1 MKILIYILFI
11 LSFQAQAAIVTNI
24 EVTQNQWV
32 LNFKVTMEGNSN
44 GENKL
49 QLTPLAKITQ
59 FGNMKLTKNE
69 KGFHQIELLRSLKA
83 HMQYQITIDP
93 QKTYFLSGLEVWH
106 PVDPQFLNDG
116 KFKVVSHLS
125 DGFEFIHSAIGHNQ
139 NSLAYVFG
147 PFKKYVGQDKRLQI
161 FLTKEDQGL
170 ADTLLGHLKKYLD
183 HYEVTIGNYPYDV
196 FSVVESSDEIGY
208 AFPKMTWMG
217 SQLLRFPFILKTSL
231 PHELLHSWW
240 GTGVFVDYEKGNWC
254 EGLTTFGADYGLLN
268 ADEKKLY
275 RVKALT
281 SYLNYVKQS
290 QELSLSQFTS
300 RGEDRSL
307 QALGYDKAVMVF
319 VMLEQLVGE
328 QNFSESLKKFY
339 SQFKFKNASWDDL
352 FSVMSEVSQKDLT
365 SFKNYWV
372 QKPGFISQDFLK
384 MKKTSKGLEVLAT
397 SSDLKKMPGFKVQ
410 SLIHKKTESQNL
422 DLAVSPLG
430 DKLVQNYFS
439 IVEAQSYSLD
449 PDFYLFR
456 DLSSQEKPL
465 NFSEFIGAKEISLKV
480 KDSDWIAALKS
491 VFPDKQWVSGQS
503 PIVVIGLREAWL
515 DSQMRLGLQQKNI
528 ILNENT
534 VQIEGQ
540 SFDLS
545 SHAIFISL
553 RVQNRSMLI
562 LNLNSLLPASRW
574 LQRWSRYG
582 GQSYVVLNNASAS
595 LQGVWLDLFKVEL

>member
-11 LSFQAQAAIVTNI
+11 IGIKTQAAVVTNL
-24 EVTQNQWV
+24 EVTQNQ
-32 LNFKVTMEGNSN
+32 LGLHFKVTIEGSD
-44 GENKL
+44 KTIL

-69 KGFHQIELLRSLKA
+69 KGFHLIKLLGPLKA
-83 HMQYQITIDP
+83 HMQYQIAINPKT
-93 QKTYFLSGLEVWH
+93 TYFLSGLEVWH

-116 KFKVVSHLS
+116 KFKVVSHLA
-125 DGFEFIHSAIGHNQ
+125 DGFELIHSAIGYNQ
-139 NSLAYVFG
+139 NNLAYVFG
-147 PFKKYVGQDKRLQI
+147 SFKKYVGQDKRLQI
-161 FLTKEDQGL
+161 FLTKEDQAL
-170 ADTLLGHLKKYLD
+170 ADTLLVHLKKYLD
-183 HYEVTIGNYPYDV
+183 HYENSIGAYPYDV
-196 FSVVESSDEIGY
+196 FSVVESASEIGY

-254 EGLTTFGADYGLLN
+254 EGLTAFGADYGLLN
-268 ADEKKLY
+268 TDEKKLY

-290 QELSLSQFTS
+290 QELSLSLFTS

-319 VMLEQLVGE
+319 VMLEQLIGE
-328 QNFSESLKKFY
+328 QSFSDGLKKFY
-339 SQFKFKNASWDDL
+339 TQFKFKKASWDDL
-352 FSVMSEVSQKDLT
+352 FSMMSEVSQKDLT

-372 QKPGFISQDFLK
+372 QKPGFITQDFLK
-384 MKKTSKGLEVLAT
+384 MKKTSKGIDVFAT
-397 SSDLKKMPGFKVQ
+397 SLDLKKMPSFKVQ

-422 DLAVSPLG
+422 DLAVSSSG
-430 DKLVQNYFS
+430 DKLVQNRFS
-439 IVEAQSYSLD
+439 IVDAQSYSLD

-456 DLSSQEKPL
+456 DLGPREKPL
-465 NFSEFIGAKEISLKV
+465 NFSEFIGAKEITLKV
-480 KDSDWIAALKS
+480 KDADWVAALKA
-491 VFPDKQWVSGQS
+491 VFPDKKWVNGQS
-503 PIVVIGLREAWL
+503 SVVVIGLQEAWL
-515 DSQMRLGLQQKNI
+515 DSKVRLSLQQKSI
-528 ILNENT
+528 TLNGNA

-540 SFDLS
+540 SFDLGS
-545 SHAIFISL
+545 QAIFISL
-553 RVQNRSMLI
+553 RVQNQSVLI
-562 LNLNSLLPASRW
+562 LNLNPQLPASRW

-582 GQSYVVLNNASAS
+582 SQSYVVLNNASVN